1 MVRVALTS
9 RAPKTD
15 SGNTPTFGARPSI
28 SLIIESAIPF
38 FKIGP
43 KCPARLNGRLGLLW
57 HIAAIHACDREIVA
71 FVKGFGCRPHTAMP
85 RTPAAGVRK
94 PPREETAI
102 GEGGAVPRGRYG
114 DLSATAVGA
123 NGA

>member
-28 SLIIESAIPF
+28 SLIIESAIPL

-71 FVKGFGCRPHTAMP
+71 FGPSRQ
-85 RTPAAGVRK
+85 AAF
-94 PPREETAI
+94 I
-102 GEGGAVPRGRYG
+102 GPTVANGGLCCKTLFGGA
-114 DLSATAVGA
+114 
-123 NGA
+123 

>member
-43 KCPARLNGRLGLLW
+43 KCPASLNGRLGLLW

-71 FVKGFGCRPHTAMP
+71 FGPSRRF
-85 RTPAAGVRK
+85 AATRM
-94 PPREETAI
+94 
-102 GEGGAVPRGRYG
+102 
-114 DLSATAVGA
+114 
-123 NGA
+123 

>member
-28 SLIIESAIPF
+28 SLIIESAIPL

-43 KCPARLNGRLGLLW
+43 KCPARLNGRLGLLSLPFTLATGKLSLLA
-57 HIAAIHACDREIVA
+57 HHDRPPFSGRPSLTGHCGHGWTSSLPRPVA
-71 FVKGFGCRPHTAMP
+71 SDPELT
-85 RTPAAGVRK
+85 
-94 PPREETAI
+94 
-102 GEGGAVPRGRYG
+102 
-114 DLSATAVGA
+114 
-123 NGA
+123 

>member
-28 SLIIESAIPF
+28 SLIIESAIPL

-57 HIAAIHACDREIVA
+57 HIAAIHACPATEAAATTITA
-71 FVKGFGCRPHTAMP
+71 SAPNPMSRPGRCFSNSCVMP
-85 RTPAAGVRK
+85 FSRDA
-94 PPREETAI
+94 
-102 GEGGAVPRGRYG
+102 
-114 DLSATAVGA
+114 
-123 NGA
+123 

>member
-28 SLIIESAIPF
+28 SLIIESAIPL
-38 FKIGP
+38 FKTGP
-43 KCPARLNGRLGLLW
+43 KCPASLNGRLGLLW

-71 FVKGFGCRPHTAMP
+71 FGPKRRFAASQSYVQKSGVKPTCRHCSTDANDPK
-85 RTPAAGVRK
+85 RS
-94 PPREETAI
+94 
-102 GEGGAVPRGRYG
+102 
-114 DLSATAVGA
+114 SALQ
-123 NGA
+123 